1 MRGLHGMTALNEAA
15 FIGHSILLKTLLLHG
30 ADPGI
35 ADDAGTLPLWF
46 AIDNLSQESVALLL
60 AAGSPFHT
68 RSTLSPS
75 FGPCNPLEYAVQKQ
89 RDVFVSWMLAAYG
102 EEAANCLRKY
112 LPNLDQSLAL
122 RGVSMDKLRE
132 MVNEPQSLLRQCRCT
147 VRRVLKRD
155 IALSAPESLKG
166 LTLPRMLKSY
176 LSLADLPDF
185 KSVEGTCS

>member
-1 MRGLHGMTALNEAA
+1 
-15 FIGHSILLKTLLLHG
+15 
-30 ADPGI
+30 
-35 ADDAGTLPLWF
+35 
-46 AIDNLSQESVALLL
+46 
-60 AAGSPFHT
+60 
-68 RSTLSPS
+68 
-75 FGPCNPLEYAVQKQ
+75 
-89 RDVFVSWMLAAYG
+89 
-102 EEAANCLRKY
+102 
-112 LPNLDQSLAL
+112 
-122 RGVSMDKLRE
+122 MDKLRE